1 MGGMQRRWARGVN
14 RGHIKEQDKK
24 RVRLL
29 RIELKQ
35 MVKTV
40 SADMLEVSRVCCLD
54 KECER
59 PLKYIRCSVFSNA
72 SL

>member
-1 MGGMQRRWARGVN
+1 MLWDFPNSHLTGCGTEEREGGRIVGGMQRRWARGVN

-35 MVKTV
+35 VVKTV
-40 SADMLEVSRVCCLD
+40 SAYMLEVS
-54 KECER
+54 
-59 PLKYIRCSVFSNA
+59 
-72 SL
+72 